1 MQAKLERER
10 KYSEESFWLRTVNLR
25 ESFTED
31 RFTNLYEVQ
40 TAINKI
46 YNLALENNLGQDVI
60 TEWQQHVIVVQS
72 LLDNLGTKSHKTAL
86 KDLKKVFG
94 GTRGLNEDNRRLV
107 DSILRNSQ
115 REEPVVQ
122 QVVQSSMY
130 RQGPRY
136 GPPGSFQPRPMQGVC
151 HYCQLPGHY
160 ARECPVMRPFSAPL
174 PYGGPMNE
182 PFRPPYGGRGRSFG
196 GRPFDNNFGRAPFP
210 PRSGGGRRGSG

>member
-25 ESFTED
+25 ESFSED
-31 RFTNLYEVQ
+31 RFTSLYEVQ

-94 GTRGLNEDNRRLV
+94 GSE
-107 DSILRNSQ
+107 
-115 REEPVVQ
+115 
-122 QVVQSSMY
+122 
-130 RQGPRY
+130 
-136 GPPGSFQPRPMQGVC
+136 
-151 HYCQLPGHY
+151 
-160 ARECPVMRPFSAPL
+160 
-174 PYGGPMNE
+174 
-182 PFRPPYGGRGRSFG
+182 
-196 GRPFDNNFGRAPFP
+196 
-210 PRSGGGRRGSG
+210 

>member
-1 MQAKLERER
+1 MYVCLVMQAKLERER

-122 QVVQSSMY
+122 QYVQT
-130 RQGPRY
+130 
-136 GPPGSFQPRPMQGVC
+136 RPQIW
-151 HYCQLPGHY
+151 PSWF
-160 ARECPVMRPFSAPL
+160 FST
-174 PYGGPMNE
+174 
-182 PFRPPYGGRGRSFG
+182 
-196 GRPFDNNFGRAPFP
+196 
-210 PRSGGGRRGSG
+210 